1 MKSILLLGIFL
12 MMNKCDSQ
20 TPTNTQTMDYTQQ
33 DSYIPVLKSQLSA
46 GVSGEKNETDYPTY
60 QFKIKDIEATESI
73 ILQELKDN
81 GFKKPSVEEFNSKIK
96 EVFHRIIDPKS
107 ETKYLQ
113 INFEDKCSKNFNL
126 FKNSNSIDANP
137 YSTYVFKNGLFISD
151 FYSIPEIFDYTKNS
165 DFTKYE
171 NGAVASNKSGDVK
184 IYYWKDLSDLKNIR
198 KQNIKTIAAR
208 NMYFFNNNTSSIT
221 WLVQHDQLF
230 IRNLVKYFGY
240 DKEAKFNEYVI
251 NYLNS
256 NLLDNS
262 KDLYNYIASKD
273 CNGKTEIRSSFLN
286 SYETVFNTS
295 KNVKDLLILKYL
307 SSKIINNEIQT
318 EFNDQDKM
326 KILAFMANTYDPLFK
341 QFHNKSNDWGDMTIL
356 ADYRDFIGEEEW
368 NKVKSEYQSNNY
380 YGLPKLKSVI
390 EYADLFDSVGAPD

>member
-1 MKSILLLGIFL
+1 

-46 GVSGEKNETDYPTY
+46 GASGEKNETDYPTY
-60 QFKIKDIEATESI
+60 QFTLKDIEATESI

-81 GFKKPSVEEFNSKIK
+81 GFKKPSAEEFNNKIK

-113 INFEDKCSKNFNL
+113 IKFEDKCSKNFKL

-137 YSTYVFKNGLFISD
+137 HSTYVFKNGLFISD
-151 FYSIPEIFDYTKNS
+151 FYSIPEILDYTKNS
-165 DFTKYE
+165 DLTKYE
-171 NGAVASNKSGDVK
+171 SEAEATNRSTDVK

-198 KQNIKTIAAR
+198 KQNLKTIVAR
-208 NMYFFNNNTSSIT
+208 NMYFFNNSTSSIT

-230 IRNLVKYFGY
+230 IRNLIKYFGY

-256 NLLDNS
+256 NPLDNS
-262 KDLYNYIASKD
+262 KDLSDYIASKN
-273 CNGKTEIRSSFLN
+273 CEGKLEIRSTFIN
-286 SYETVFNTS
+286 SYETLFNTS
-295 KNVKDLLILKYL
+295 KNVKDLIILKYL
-307 SSKIINNEIQT
+307 SSKIINNEIQNT
-318 EFNDQDKM
+318 FNDQDKM

-341 QFHNKSNDWGDMTIL
+341 QYHNQNNDWGQMTIL
-356 ADYRDFIGEEEW
+356 ADYRDFVGDEEW
-368 NKVKSEYQSNNY
+368 IKAKNEYKSNNY
-380 YGLPKLKSVI
+380 YGLPNLKSMI
-390 EYADLFDSVGAPD
+390 EYADMFDRVGAPD